1 MVVFGQA
8 AYARRLAEAGV
19 PQPIAERAIVMLNFA
34 LRLDSS
40 TLQDWSRALLEQVL
54 VVYRESYAVA
64 FAQVLGLLA
73 LLCLAGAVTVWFG
86 LRQRDTT

>member
-54 VVYRESYAVA
+54 VVYARIRTPWPFRRCWVCSRCCASPA
-64 FAQVLGLLA
+64 P
-73 LLCLAGAVTVWFG
+73 
-86 LRQRDTT
+86 